1 MKKVRFYRYIE
12 VVLIPNISDYE
23 NYRDLWWTEIDKQ
36 FAQQESLFE
45 IQRLLYIHPSMKFS
59 QARRFLYQR
68 QTIDYRPEYFSDDN
82 AEFVTM

>member
-12 VVLIPNISDYE
+12 VFLIPNILDCKD
-23 NYRDLWWTEIDKQ
+23 YRDLWWTEYDKQ
-36 FAQQESLFE
+36 LAHKEAMFE
-45 IQRLLYIHPSMKFS
+45 IRRLLYIHPSMKFS